1 MTSPAQH
8 AANRRR
14 AVEGATRRAVKAQA
28 RLTDLEAKATAAAA
42 QRDADVLA
50 AREAGVTYGAL
61 ADALGVSVTRVTQIL
76 RRQRNLTQS

>member
-1 MTSPAQH
+1 MTITAEDAAQ
-8 AANRRR
+8 AR
-14 AVEGATRRAVKAQA
+14 ARTKATARAVKAQA

-42 QRDADVLA
+42 QRDADVYA

-76 RRQRNLTQS
+76 RRQRTLTKS